1 MEFRALCLAA
11 VLGFAASAAAGPVFK
26 DPFTAGTPV
35 PERRAMRGDWAI
47 ADGIARCTQDD
58 ELYKKNKDHGPI
70 LFYDFPATDA
80 TYRFA
85 VKPSGCQSLVFTLN
99 GAEGHVFRF
108 VTGAKGTGF
117 RAFPPGGE
125 KSVQTGVRPDWKFP
139 DGAWTEVVVEVKGS
153 RATVTFGTNEPIT
166 LEHAAYATAKVN
178 FSIGFAFGTLEVK
191 DVEASK

>member
-1 MEFRALCLAA
+1 MKIPAFCLAA
-11 VLGFAASAAAGPVFK
+11 VLAFAACAAAEPAFK
-26 DPFTAGTPV
+26 DPFTAGTAA
-35 PERRAMRGDWAI
+35 PERRAMRGDWII

-70 LFYDFPATDA
+70 LFYEVPATDA

-85 VKPSGCQSLVFTLN
+85 VKPSGCQSVVFTLN

-117 RAFPPGGE
+117 RAFPADHE

-139 DGAWTEVVVEVKGS
+139 EGEWTAVVVDVKGTK
-153 RATVTFGTNEPIT
+153 ATVTFGANEPVT
-166 LEHAAYATAKVN
+166 LEHAGYTTAKVN

-191 DVEASK
+191 GVEASK